1 MHATR
6 IALLLALVI
15 APAIVRAG
23 EPIPVF
29 INCRDA
35 VGIPGGTA
43 NVEVALVPG
52 DALVVGTQN
61 DLGFDG
67 AFGITR
73 GECFINPAIG
83 PGTEANKELQQNIL
97 TDPPRVRGI
106 VVSLDSFGAIPEGLL
121 YTCPFRVPADM
132 PEGNYPITND
142 HAVASNAEGMQLP
155 VSAGNCQIV
164 VAAATPTA
172 TPTPRCRENEDCPDG
187 QVCVDGE
194 CVTPTP
200 SPTPTGCS
208 NNDDCPDGQVCVNNH
223 CVTPTPTPTGCTNN
237 DDCPDGQVCV
247 NNHCVTP
254 TPTPRCRTN
263 NDCPDGQVCV
273 DGMCE
278 QATPTATPTTTVHV
292 GGGGG
297 GCNCEIDPNA
307 GAWETSHL
315 LAMLLPALVLIL
327 RWRAGRAAR

>member
-172 TPTPRCRENEDCPDG
+172 TPTPP
-187 QVCVDGE
+187 
-194 CVTPTP
+194 
-200 SPTPTGCS
+200 
-208 NNDDCPDGQVCVNNH
+208 
-223 CVTPTPTPTGCTNN
+223 
-237 DDCPDGQVCV
+237 
-247 NNHCVTP
+247 
-254 TPTPRCRTN
+254 
-263 NDCPDGQVCV
+263 
-273 DGMCE
+273 
-278 QATPTATPTTTVHV
+278 ATPNAVATAGCPGSLAQFLAGSIASTGSPAPKVFISSNGSNVNDPGYLTIGPT
-292 GGGGG
+292 
-297 GCNCEIDPNA
+297 
-307 GAWETSHL
+307 L
-315 LAMLLPALVLIL
+315 
-327 RWRAGRAAR
+327 